1 MRGRSSTVL
10 LVTGPPA
17 RDRGREWGRGSV
29 RMTEPWVS
37 QLFMNVWVA
46 SSTSPP

>member
-17 RDRGREWGRGSV
+17 RDRAPVGRGSV
-29 RMTEPWVS
+29 GK
-37 QLFMNVWVA
+37 
-46 SSTSPP
+46 